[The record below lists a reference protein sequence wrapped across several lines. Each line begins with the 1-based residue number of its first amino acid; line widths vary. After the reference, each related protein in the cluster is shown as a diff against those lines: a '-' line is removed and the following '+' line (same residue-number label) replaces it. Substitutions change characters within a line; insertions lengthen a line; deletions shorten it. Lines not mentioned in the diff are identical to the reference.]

1 MTKRITTLDY
11 ALLGLLSQSAQSGYD
26 LRKTFE
32 TTAMGSFSGSPG
44 AIYPA
49 LGRLERQGLVSGEVD
64 TTNELRPRKVFR
76 PTSAGK
82 KTLRIWLARDID
94 RDDVAHRFDELM
106 LRFAFHWVL
115 GSSKAT
121 RRFLERL
128 LTSLEVYLSE
138 LTRQYK
144 GLPKETPLQSRLA
157 LAAGV
162 EQYRASARWARA
174 AIKQFAEED
183 S

>member
-1 MTKRITTLDY
+1 MTKRTTTLDY
-11 ALLGLLSQSAQSGYD
+11 ALLGLLSQAPQSGYD

-32 TTAMGSFSGSPG
+32 ITALGSFSGSPG

-49 LGRLERQGLVSGEVD
+49 LGRLEREGLVAGEID

-76 PTSAGK
+76 PTQAGK
-82 KTLRIWLARDID
+82 KTLRAWLTREFG
-94 RDDVAHRFDELM
+94 REDVEFRFDELM

-115 GSSKAT
+115 GSSAAT

-128 LTSLEVYLSE
+128 LAGIEDF
-138 LTRQYK
+138 LTDLTGQYK
-144 GLPKETPLQSRLA
+144 HLPEGTPLQSQLA
-157 LAAGV
+157 LTAGI
-162 EQYRASARWARA
+162 EQYRASRRWARA
-174 AIKQFAEED
+174 ALKEFEEED